1 MQKEIIMK
9 KRKLYIFLTAVVVTL
24 SAILL
29 TGCNG
34 GGNTPPTE
42 KWISMSSIVK
52 EDYQD
57 EWNSDIGISGS
68 YSHNGIEGKIDSW
81 SWASLGNIEEDFIA
95 DNVKIKNYVFF
106 DFLNVNRKKP
116 QKVKFSLTTDRDYE
130 FTLIY
135 NANRS
140 IYEDE
145 KITFNCNANVPQ
157 EVVLDYTQLVRKE
170 GNSTAPDSFHIYL
183 ELELPNEDVNIV
195 GHKINMR
202 VGWKI
207 SNMQVVL

>member
-52 EDYQD
+52 EGYQD
-57 EWNSDIGISGS
+57 KWNHDFSITGS
-68 YSHNGIEGKIDSW
+68 YSHSGIEGKLESW
-81 SWASLGNIEEDFIA
+81 SWSSLGYIEEDFIA
-95 DNVKIKNYVFF
+95 DNVKMANYVRFE
-106 DFLNVNRKKP
+106 FLTLKKNKP
-116 QKVKFSLTTDRDYE
+116 KKVKFLLTTDRDYE
-130 FTLIY
+130 FTLVY
-135 NANRS
+135 NANRG
-140 IYEDE
+140 IYNDKE
-145 KITFNCNANVPQ
+145 ITFNCQANEPQ
-157 EVVLDYTQLVRKE
+157 EIILDYTQLERKE
-170 GNSTAPDSFHIYL
+170 GDITALDCFNIYL
-183 ELELPNEDVNIV
+183 ELELPEEDINNV
-195 GHKINMR
+195 GIKINMR

>member
-1 MQKEIIMK
+1 MK

-34 GGNTPPTE
+34 GGNTLPTE

-57 EWNSDIGISGS
+57 EWNSDIGISGT

-81 SWASLGNIEEDFIA
+81 SWSSLGDIEEDFIA
-95 DNVKIKNYVFF
+95 DNVKIKNYVSFSF
-106 DFLNVNRKKP
+106 VNLNRNKP
-116 QKVKFSLTTDRDYE
+116 KKVKFSLTTDRDYE

-135 NANRS
+135 NANRG
-140 IYEDE
+140 IYNN
-145 KITFNCNANVPQ
+145 KKVTFNCQANVPQ
-157 EVVLDYTQLVRKE
+157 EVELDYTQLERKE
-170 GNSTAPDSFHIYL
+170 GDITALDCFSIYL
-183 ELELPNEDVNIV
+183 ELELPEGDINNV
-195 GHKINMR
+195 GIRINMR